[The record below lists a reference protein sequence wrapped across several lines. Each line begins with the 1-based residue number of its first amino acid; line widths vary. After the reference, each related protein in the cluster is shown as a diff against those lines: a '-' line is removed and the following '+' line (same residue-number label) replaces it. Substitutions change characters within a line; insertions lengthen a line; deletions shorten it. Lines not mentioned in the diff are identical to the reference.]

1 MSRKKAVLFAL
12 NSSYSH
18 TNSAVRLLKKYYE
31 SLFSGD
37 GLEIKIIEKN
47 MGDRDLDIINEL
59 CSENADLYGFSV
71 YIWNRTKILSLANTV
86 KMLMPRSYVFM
97 GGPEVSYDGDAFF
110 VENPYADCLI
120 TGEGEKAFVRL
131 CEDILLDRP
140 PERVYAGEK
149 LSAEEFEALGSPYST
164 EIAEGKELCGK
175 LVYIESV
182 RGCPYSCSY
191 CLSCNDKE
199 IRAKS
204 VDATLRE
211 LEELRGSGIN
221 VVKFVDRTFNYDVER
236 AKELLKGI
244 ISRGFPFCCHLETC
258 AYLVDDETVDILRTA
273 PENKIR
279 LECGVQST
287 NPDTIKAIK
296 RPNMIKETLA
306 AIEKL
311 HDLPNITLH
320 LDLIAGLPHENYQS
334 FALAYN
340 RLFNKCDMLQLGFL
354 KLLRG
359 TPMREAADGYV
370 YLPNEP
376 YTVLKTPDLT
386 REQINILQDIAY
398 LTDRYLNSGAFSVT
412 LEYFAPKDPFAFMSG
427 LRKYILT
434 LKKESILDK
443 KMSGRDAYNYL
454 LGYLSVSND
463 PKKAASC
470 LRMDFLLNE
479 NIMPPPFLSPCEE
492 ESVDNGAKDVAE
504 SFIKVRM
511 HIKPSE
517 RGLVYVGRFHHLENK
532 LVICNRNN
540 KDIYVL
546 DK

>member
-31 SLFSGD
+31 SLFSCD

-47 MGDRDLDIINEL
+47 MGDRDLDVINEL
-59 CSENADLYGFSV
+59 CSEKADLYGFSV
-71 YIWNRTKILSLANTV
+71 YIWNRTKILSIAQTV
-86 KMLMPRSYVFM
+86 KMLMPHSCVFM

-110 VENPYADCLI
+110 VENPYVDSLI
-120 TGEGEKAFVRL
+120 CGEGEKAFVRL

-140 PERVYAGEK
+140 PERVYGGEK
-149 LSAEEFEALGSPYST
+149 LSREEFEALGSPYST
-164 EIAEGKELCGK
+164 ELSEGQDFKGK

-199 IRAKS
+199 IREKS
-204 VDATLRE
+204 VGATLKE
-211 LEELRGSGIN
+211 LEELRDSG
-221 VVKFVDRTFNYDVER
+221 VSTVKFVDRTFNYDIER
-236 AKELLKGI
+236 AKELLRGI
-244 ISRGFPFCCHLETC
+244 ILRNFPFCCHFETC
-258 AYLVDDETVDILRTA
+258 AYLIDDETIDILRSA

-287 NPDTIKAIK
+287 NPETIKAIN
-296 RPNMIKETLA
+296 RPNKIKETLEA
-306 AIEKL
+306 VEKL
-311 HDLPNITLH
+311 HALPNITLH

-359 TPMREAADGYV
+359 TPMRENADGYV
-370 YLPNEP
+370 YLPYEP

-386 REQINILQDIAY
+386 REQLNILEDIAY
-398 LTDRYLNSGAFSVT
+398 LTDKYLNSGAFSVT
-412 LEYFAPKDPFAFMSG
+412 LEYFAPADPFAFMSG
-427 LRKYILT
+427 LRKYIM
-434 LKKESILDK
+434 SIKNEKVLDK
-443 KMSGRDAYNYL
+443 RISGKDAYYYL
-454 LGYLSVSND
+454 LGYLSEKGDAKS
-463 PKKAASC
+463 AASC

-479 NIMPPPFLSPCEE
+479 NIMPPPFLSPGEDE
-492 ESVDNGAKDVAE
+492 TVDNAAKDVAE

-511 HIKPSE
+511 HVKPSE
-517 RGLVYVGRFHHLENK
+517 RGLVYVGRFAHLENK

-540 KDIYVL
+540 KDVYVL